1 MRTTPAYMRGMGA
14 AGWLVAIAIGA
25 LVVTTAV
32 QLTPVYMEYNTIR
45 TAITNVIDDRQA
57 RMESVNEIRSSI
69 SRRFSV
75 NNVESISARDL
86 TIESGGGELRV
97 HVEYE
102 VRKPLFG
109 NIDLVVHFDRE
120 FTRDLRS

>member
-1 MRTTPAYMRGMGA
+1 MRTTPARMKGMGV
-14 AGWLVAIAIGA
+14 AGWLVAITIGA
-25 LVVTTAV
+25 VVVMGAV
-32 QLTPVYMEYNTIR
+32 QLTPVYMEYNTVR

-57 RMESVNEIRSSI
+57 RMESVGEIRSAI
-69 SRRFSV
+69 GRRFSV
-75 NNVESISARDL
+75 NNVENISASDL

-97 HVEYE
+97 HLEYE